1 MVRHFFVVLVAAMF
15 VSGCAAFDSS
25 EDANINPNS
34 ALMSSGAQA
43 GVYAGT
49 YKGDLSEENNTCKV
63 AAKDKDEAGSIE
75 MVVRHK
81 DADVNVSVDGA
92 AAMNGNL
99 TGEKVILMTQDTV
112 KKVHKAYY
120 LTFAD
125 EGKIE
130 GTLEVI
136 EINDAGMYA
145 EPCATYKLTLSKE
158 GAVAAKKK

>member
-1 MVRHFFVVLVAAMF
+1 MIRHLLVVLVAAAF

-25 EDANINPNS
+25 EDASINPNS
-34 ALMSSGAQA
+34 AIMSSGAQA
-43 GVYAGT
+43 GVHAGT

-92 AAMNGNL
+92 AAMNGTL
-99 TGEKVILMTQDTV
+99 TGEKVILMTQDTI
-112 KKVHKAYY
+112 KKVHTAYY
-120 LTFAD
+120 LTFA

-158 GAVAAKKK
+158 GAAAAKK